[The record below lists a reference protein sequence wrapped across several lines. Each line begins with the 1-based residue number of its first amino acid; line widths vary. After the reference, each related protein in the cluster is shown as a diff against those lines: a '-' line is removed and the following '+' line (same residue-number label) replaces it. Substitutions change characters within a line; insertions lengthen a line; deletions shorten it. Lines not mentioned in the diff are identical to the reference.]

1 METAVHRDAHTAK
14 SALDLQ
20 RRLRKLMWG
29 KSQVGNSRGLGQLRC
44 ACVILGAAALM
55 LSSVCRAEKTD
66 VVVLINGDRITGEV
80 KTLQQGRLSFS
91 TDHFGTA
98 QIEWDKIAQLTS
110 RRSYEIE
117 LRNGV
122 RYFGVLEAIES
133 VAPFTLAVRDEEG
146 RVARVESPQIVRIT
160 PLESGHWRD
169 RLDGYLS
176 IGFSYAKASDVT
188 QFNLDGGVTR
198 RTRERLLELTA
209 QSTASDNGVG
219 QESASNKLTGVYQRL
234 FTAHWFYAGVAQL
247 TQDDEF
253 DLDLR
258 LLAGGGLGRFFIR
271 TNQQEGSWL
280 AGLAVAREYWHNA
293 ATEDSLEALLAAKY
307 ALFRY
312 DEPETS
318 LTASMLVLPSLSN
331 WGRVRSE
338 TSLKLRHELVKDFFA
353 ELNLFHNYDS
363 EPLAPNVPTGD
374 WGAVTSLGYSF

>member
-1 METAVHRDAHTAK
+1 
-14 SALDLQ
+14 
-20 RRLRKLMWG
+20 
-29 KSQVGNSRGLGQLRC
+29 VG
-44 ACVILGAAALM
+44 VILAAAALM
-55 LSSVCRAEKTD
+55 FSSLCRAEKTD
-66 VVVLINGDRITGEV
+66 VVWLINGDRITGEV
-80 KTLQQGRLSFS
+80 KTLQQGLLSLS

-98 QIEWDKIAQLTS
+98 QIEWDKISQLTS

-117 LRNGV
+117 LRDGV
-122 RYFGVLEAIES
+122 RYFGMLEANES
-133 VAPFTLAVRDEEG
+133 VAPFTVTVRNEEG
-146 RVARVESPQIVRIT
+146 EVTRVESPQIVRIT

-198 RTRERLLELTA
+198 RTRERLLEVTA
-209 QSTASDNGVG
+209 QSAASDNGAG
-219 QESASNKLTGVYQRL
+219 QESASNKLTGMYQRL

-247 TQDDEF
+247 TRDDEF

-258 LLAGGGLGRFFIR
+258 ALAGGGVGRFLIR

-280 AGLAVAREYWHNA
+280 AGLAATREYLRNA
-293 ATEDSLEALLAAKY
+293 PTEDGLEALLATKY

-331 WGRVRSE
+331 LGRVRSE
-338 TSLKLRHELVKDFFA
+338 TSLRLRHELVKDLFA

-363 EPLAPNVPTGD
+363 EPFAPNVPTGD